1 MLYILQSKSG
11 QRGKG
16 GLGCIRYEPRVE
28 REGNG
33 WEGKKLEREA
43 ACWRASNEC
52 KGHREHAQKRLGLQ
66 QWRLLAVVCACVL
79 FAGACLCAYAS
90 ACVCALLTAL

>member
-33 WEGKKLEREA
+33 WESKSLKGKPPVGVQAK
-43 ACWRASNEC
+43 EC
-52 KGHREHAQKRLGLQ
+52 KGHREHARKRLGLQ
-66 QWRLLAVVCACVL
+66 QWRPLAVVHACVL
-79 FAGACLCAYAS
+79 FAGTCLCAYAS